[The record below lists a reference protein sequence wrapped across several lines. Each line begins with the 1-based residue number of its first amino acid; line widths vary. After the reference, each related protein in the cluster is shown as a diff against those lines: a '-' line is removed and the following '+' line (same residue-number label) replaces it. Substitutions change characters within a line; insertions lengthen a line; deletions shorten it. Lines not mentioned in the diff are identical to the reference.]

1 MSKYNIMYAVE
12 YAKLPV
18 KFKKQYP
25 SLQALADAGYWLQRK
40 YDGCFGMAVVKDG
53 CGSIMLSRTG
63 EDYTTSCSHILSE
76 LAESARAWGP
86 FDPFVMLGEVWHP
99 DLKFPAISG
108 QFRKAAPS
116 KLRFIAN
123 DILPPDLTTDRPYRD
138 RYDDLMKALPPAY
151 GDWFFCSVADT
162 YHNAAGKTPEEWAQT
177 WVAQGGYDGA
187 ILRNPEAGYTIGQVK
202 NGEIVK
208 VKPTMS
214 LDLRI
219 KRTTVDVRPTKLGG
233 YITVDLGNDV
243 ECDVGTGLT
252 QADLASF
259 QNELARGA
267 WINRIAEV
275 EFMGFTED
283 GKLREPRFKGLR
295 HDKKEPDR

>member
-1 MSKYNIMYAVE
+1 M
-12 YAKLPV
+12 
-18 KFKKQYP
+18 
-25 SLQALADAGYWLQRK
+25 
-40 YDGCFGMAVVKDG
+40 
-53 CGSIMLSRTG
+53 
-63 EDYTTSCSHILSE
+63 
-76 LAESARAWGP
+76 
-86 FDPFVMLGEVWHP
+86 
-99 DLKFPAISG
+99 
-108 QFRKAAPS
+108 
-116 KLRFIAN
+116 
-123 DILPPDLTTDRPYRD
+123 LPPVL
-138 RYDDLMKALPPAY
+138 
-151 GDWFFCSVADT
+151 GGGFFCHVAET
-162 YHNAAGKTPEEWAQT
+162 YTGHSWGYDPEQRAREYVSW
-177 WVAQGGYDGA
+177 GGYDGA

-219 KRTTVDVRPTKLGG
+219 KRITVDVRPTKLGG